1 MGAMKIF
8 VGNYKGGVGKTISTY
23 YLAHYFAEQFGKVLL
38 IDLDPQCS
46 LSDVCMKSIEGQDL
60 YNLDM
65 DESLNYVFDVY
76 QLSKKYPNIGFSM
89 RIESL
94 IKTCKK
100 NHNNIDFIPAKLNY
114 KNGGLDELAI
124 RLINGQGDISNL
136 LILQQFVR
144 DNKLEDKYQVIL
156 FDCPPTNNIITQS
169 AFLLSDYYLIP
180 TIMDSLS
187 VKGVDHYIETI
198 NGIYNK
204 YCKDHDDAHFI
215 RMLFGNKPELLGVFE
230 TMRKGPSF
238 VREEDYRSELKTKY
252 KVYETVVKDINNIA
266 DSLGS
271 GTISTSISYYKDLAN
286 EIIADLR

>member
-1 MGAMKIF
+1 MGAKKIF

-23 YLAHYFAEQFGKVLL
+23 YLAHYFAKQFGKVLL

-46 LSDVCMKSIEGQDL
+46 LSDVCMKSVEGQDL

-89 RIESL
+89 RIENL
-94 IKTCKK
+94 IKNCKK

-114 KNGGLDELAI
+114 TNGGLDELAI
-124 RLINGQGDISNL
+124 RLINGQGDITNL
-136 LILQQFVR
+136 LILQQFIR
-144 DNKLEDKYQVIL
+144 DNKLEDNYQIIL

-198 NGIYNK
+198 NGIYNR
-204 YCKDHDDAHFI
+204 YCTDHDDAHFI

-230 TMRKGPSF
+230 TMRKGTSR
-238 VREEDYRSELKTKY
+238 VREEDYRSELKSKY

-271 GTISTSISYYKDLAN
+271 GTISTSNSYYKDLAD
-286 EIIADLR
+286 EIIADLL

>member
-1 MGAMKIF
+1 MSAKKIF
-8 VGNYKGGVGKTISTY
+8 IGNYKGGVGKTISTY
-23 YLAHYFAEQFGKVLL
+23 YLAHYFAKNVGKVLL

-46 LSDVCMKSIEGQDL
+46 LSDICMKSIDGQNLFDL
-60 YNLDM
+60 EM

-76 QLSKKYPNIGFSM
+76 QLSKKYPNISFSM
-89 RIESL
+89 KKENL
-94 IKTCKK
+94 IKKCKK

-114 KNGGLDELAI
+114 RNGGLDELAI
-124 RLINGQGDISNL
+124 KLKGGYDDISNL
-136 LILQQFVR
+136 LILQQFIK
-144 DNKLEDKYQVIL
+144 DNKLDEDYKLIL

-204 YCKDHDDAHFI
+204 YCVKHDDAHFI

-230 TMRKGPSF
+230 TMRKGPSH
-238 VREEDYRSELKTKY
+238 VREEGYRSEASYKIYKTI
-252 KVYETVVKDINNIA
+252 VKDINDIA
-266 DSLGS
+266 DSLS
-271 GTISTSISYYKDLAN
+271 TGTISSSYDYYKELAN
-286 EIIADLR
+286 EIIADL